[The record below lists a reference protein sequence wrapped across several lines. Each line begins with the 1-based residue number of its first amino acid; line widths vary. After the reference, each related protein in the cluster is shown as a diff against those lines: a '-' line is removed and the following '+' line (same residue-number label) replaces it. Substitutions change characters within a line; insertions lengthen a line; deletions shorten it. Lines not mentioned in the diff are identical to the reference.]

1 MRSYEQRR
9 SPARLLLRRLGL
21 LALLALVGT
30 ALGGVWNVYHK
41 ERESAGLR
49 AQAESERADLRERET
64 RLKNDIAALKTD
76 RGMEEALREQYALA
90 EKGEQLI
97 VIVEPAVSVPAEATS
112 SPVMRWFQKM
122 FLWW

>member
-1 MRSYEQRR
+1 
-9 SPARLLLRRLGL
+9 
-21 LALLALVGT
+21 
-30 ALGGVWNVYHK
+30 
-41 ERESAGLR
+41 LR

-64 RLKNDIAALKTD
+64 RLKNDIAELKTD

>member
-1 MRSYEQRR
+1 MQSYEQRR
-9 SPARLLLRRLGL
+9 NPARLLLRGLGL
-21 LALLALVGT
+21 LALLALVGA

-41 ERESAGLR
+41 ERESADSR
-49 AQAESERADLRERET
+49 ARAESERTDLLERET
-64 RLKNDIAALKTD
+64 RLKNDIAELKTD

-97 VIVEPAVSVPAEATS
+97 VIVEPTASVPVEATS
-112 SPVMRWFQKM
+112 SIMSWFQKV

>member
-1 MRSYEQRR
+1 
-9 SPARLLLRRLGL
+9 
-21 LALLALVGT
+21 
-30 ALGGVWNVYHK
+30 
-41 ERESAGLR
+41 
-49 AQAESERADLRERET
+49 
-64 RLKNDIAALKTD
+64 
-76 RGMEEALREQYALA
+76 MEEALREQYALA

>member
-9 SPARLLLRRLGL
+9 SPARLFLRRLGL
-21 LALLALVGT
+21 LALLVLVGA

-49 AQAESERADLRERET
+49 VQAESERADLLERET
-64 RLKNDIAALKTD
+64 RLKNDIAELKTD

-90 EKGEQLI
+90 GRGEQLI
-97 VIVEPAVSVPAEATS
+97 VIVEPAASAPVEATS
-112 SPVMRWFQKM
+112 SIMGWFQKV